1 MTPRAAMVTIGSG
14 QMRLFRA
21 GQGPAVAVLPDLAE
35 AAVVVAA
42 RLAAAIPSVAW
53 TVLELPGI
61 GGSAEIAPA
70 THAEAVAAVAAAL
83 ATAGL
88 SEAPILAEGFG
99 AAFLPA
105 GHAGARTVV
114 TGACRARAWTASGR
128 VLPDIAP
135 RADGSH
141 LPALFAHLR
150 DAAILDPADPLR
162 PLRDG
167 PPLPD
172 ADALHEALIAAAVA
186 PHRYQTLC
194 RLAAAAIRDGL
205 PDRPDVDWRDAPAA
219 AAALARSDPAAAP
232 LAAAAPLGPG
242 RIWQDHVDIPE
253 ARVHLRRAGSG
264 SGLGTGAGNR
274 PLFVLQSAP
283 GSAAPL
289 RDVILGLSEG
299 RSVIAPDYPGNGDS
313 TKPDG
318 PIDIARLAGWMWQTA
333 DALGIDGCDLW
344 GTHTGALVALEMAI
358 QAPHRA
364 GRLVLEAP
372 PILSG
377 GFTADILAHYLPP
390 LRPDP
395 FGLHVWQAWT
405 MRRDMFLFWPWYRRE
420 RAAGRALGLP
430 DPDML
435 HDWTVGLLKSGRSYD
450 RSYRAA
456 FEYPTAE
463 RLARLERPALLCA
476 GPTDMLVDALEAARR
491 IAPDRITI
499 DATPATVWYPN
510 QPDDARRETIRRYAR
525 FLDGAAG

>member
-1 MTPRAAMVTIGSG
+1 MTPRAAMVTTGFG

-21 GQGPAVAVLPDLAE
+21 GRGPAVAVLPDLAE

-61 GGSAEIAPA
+61 GGSAEIEPA
-70 THAEAVAAVAAAL
+70 THAGVIAAVAAAL
-83 ATAGL
+83 EAAGL
-88 SEAPILAEGFG
+88 AEAPILAEGFG
-99 AAFLPA
+99 TAFVPGEGPAA
-105 GHAGARTVV
+105 RVV
-114 TGACRARAWTASGR
+114 ATGGGRARARAASR
-128 VLPDIAP
+128 LAPPDLAP
-135 RADGSH
+135 RPDGTH

-172 ADALHEALIAAAVA
+172 ADALHETLIAAAVA
-186 PHRYQTLC
+186 PLHYQALW
-194 RLAAAAIRDGL
+194 RLAADALRNGS
-205 PDRPDVDWRDAPAA
+205 PDRPDLDWHDAPAA
-219 AAALARSDPAAAP
+219 AAALARHDPDAAP

-253 ARVHLRRAGSG
+253 ARVHLRRAGPDAK
-264 SGLGTGAGNR
+264 TR

-289 RDVILGLSEG
+289 RDVILGLAEG
-299 RSVIAPDYPGNGDS
+299 RRVIAPDYPGNGDS

-318 PIDIARLAGWMWQTA
+318 PVDIARLAGWMWQTA

-476 GPTDMLVDALEAARR
+476 GPTDMLVDALESARQ

-510 QPDDARRETIRRYAR
+510 QAEDDRRETIRRYAR
-525 FLDGAAG
+525 FLDGTGE